1 MIVDNSTLLSQK
13 MSVLWW
19 VEANNMYKD
28 TILEYAK
35 DFYKQVSEK
44 QKDNAKDSKETNK
57 KQIS

>member
-1 MIVDNSTLLSQK
+1 

-19 VEANNMYKD
+19 VEANNMYKN